1 MIKHEKTVL
10 ELLSELK
17 LTKKKILTLDEAC
30 SYSGFSKS
38 YMYKLTHRREIP
50 FFQPNGKLIFFER
63 KSLEK
68 YLLQNKRLSKD
79 ELGIQATNYILNKR
93 GNKK

>member
-1 MIKHEKTVL
+1 MIKHEKTVQ

-17 LTKKKILTLDEAC
+17 LTKKKILTFDEAC
-30 SYSGFSKS
+30 SYTGFSKS

-50 FFQPNGKLIFFER
+50 FSQPNGKLIFFER

-79 ELGIQATNYILNKR
+79 EIDVQAANHILKKRRNK
-93 GNKK
+93 